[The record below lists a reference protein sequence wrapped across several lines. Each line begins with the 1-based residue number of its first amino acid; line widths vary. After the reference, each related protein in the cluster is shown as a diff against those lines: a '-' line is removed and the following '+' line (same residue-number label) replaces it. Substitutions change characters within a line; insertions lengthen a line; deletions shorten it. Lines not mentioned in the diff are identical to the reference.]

1 MKSKIIKIAILF
13 IIFIGII
20 CCRNVYAAV
29 ETNFKT
35 IDYTDEYKEYMT
47 LSDEEKKNR
56 LEPSRYDVISP
67 KTSSQYFRNIN
78 NILNS
83 PVLLQNALNSEY
95 DLRDIISNNV
105 AIKNQMQ
112 TNSCWAFASI
122 GSLESNIALLDY
134 KAGTTENVYDFSER
148 HMDYA
153 TRNNVFNN
161 GEINEYGYN
170 VGFDQ
175 GGTFYMAQSYL
186 TNGMGAI
193 DEEEMPFENNENNV
207 DISEI
212 QNKNTTTTLYDTIM
226 FEDKDDIGI
235 TELMSKMKQVIS
247 NYGGIY
253 AGIHGAQLL
262 SDVYNNKT
270 GAIYCS
276 DAGLYP
282 MNHAVVII
290 GWDDTYSK
298 DNFNEKN
305 KPLYDGAW
313 IVKNSWG
320 DKLTEDLIKIK
331 EQIYS
336 EYTEQCN
343 ERGWN
348 APEDIDNN
356 FIIDAF
362 ESSYGEGKVRVEQDK
377 LVVDI
382 GDSGYMYVSYE
393 DVHIYNELYAI
404 EKATATKDYDNI
416 YQNNKLNPSIPVGVI
431 ESGDVYIANKFTRD
445 SNKENEL
452 LTMVS
457 IFTIQEVNCKV
468 YVNPS
473 SNDLSN
479 LQEVELE
486 AGDTITIEPGYHT
499 IMLKEPVKLTGDT
512 FAVAMSIQSG
522 TGEQNFMIETKDTD
536 ENVEVNSNE
545 SFYTTTEGF
554 RVGQWIDLNTYES
567 EAVLHGNVSIKAFT
581 EEEKEEPE
589 LTKIEITTPPNKLIY
604 TEGEDFDDA
613 GMVVLATYSDLST
626 KEIMN
631 YNIENGDNLYYGQES
646 ITISYTEDGITK
658 KVVQNIT
665 VNPIVVEKE
674 IRSIEVLTLPTKT
687 TYMENE
693 EELNLEGGVVRIT
706 YTDDSI
712 QDLKMNSK
720 SFIITGFNSKVIGKQ
735 NITIE
740 YEGFTTTFE
749 IEILEGARPILSNL
763 EEMKT
768 SLTDA
773 SIYLYYDMDEENYVD
788 MSFKIDNIKDRDA
801 DTDYTYY
808 YYLSESDSEENIE
821 NWTKLKNISITE
833 NEDGTYTMTFKI
845 STKDMINY
853 EELSE
858 KNPDEL
864 YIYLKEIAKVNDES
878 LEQIKSNLI
887 NADNVKLSFYKDNV
901 YVEDIIDDNNPIVP
915 PDNDESGENSIDNTV
930 APNPIPQ
937 TGIISIG
944 IVVIIIAIFSIYFYI
959 KHKNIDK

>member
-1 MKSKIIKIAILF
+1 
-13 IIFIGII
+13 
-20 CCRNVYAAV
+20 
-29 ETNFKT
+29 
-35 IDYTDEYKEYMT
+35 
-47 LSDEEKKNR
+47 
-56 LEPSRYDVISP
+56 
-67 KTSSQYFRNIN
+67 
-78 NILNS
+78 
-83 PVLLQNALNSEY
+83 
-95 DLRDIISNNV
+95 
-105 AIKNQMQ
+105 
-112 TNSCWAFASI
+112 
-122 GSLESNIALLDY
+122 
-134 KAGTTENVYDFSER
+134 
-148 HMDYA
+148 
-153 TRNNVFNN
+153 
-161 GEINEYGYN
+161 
-170 VGFDQ
+170 
-175 GGTFYMAQSYL
+175 
-186 TNGMGAI
+186 
-193 DEEEMPFENNENNV
+193 
-207 DISEI
+207 
-212 QNKNTTTTLYDTIM
+212 
-226 FEDKDDIGI
+226 
-235 TELMSKMKQVIS
+235 
-247 NYGGIY
+247 
-253 AGIHGAQLL
+253 
-262 SDVYNNKT
+262 
-270 GAIYCS
+270 
-276 DAGLYP
+276 
-282 MNHAVVII
+282 
-290 GWDDTYSK
+290 
-298 DNFNEKN
+298 
-305 KPLYDGAW
+305 
-313 IVKNSWG
+313 
-320 DKLTEDLIKIK
+320 
-331 EQIYS
+331 
-336 EYTEQCN
+336 
-343 ERGWN
+343 
-348 APEDIDNN
+348 
-356 FIIDAF
+356 
-362 ESSYGEGKVRVEQDK
+362 
-377 LVVDI
+377 
-382 GDSGYMYVSYE
+382 
-393 DVHIYNELYAI
+393 
-404 EKATATKDYDNI
+404 
-416 YQNNKLNPSIPVGVI
+416 
-431 ESGDVYIANKFTRD
+431 
-445 SNKENEL
+445 
-452 LTMVS
+452 
-457 IFTIQEVNCKV
+457 
-468 YVNPS
+468 
-473 SNDLSN
+473 
-479 LQEVELE
+479 
-486 AGDTITIEPGYHT
+486 
-499 IMLKEPVKLTGDT
+499 
-512 FAVAMSIQSG
+512 
-522 TGEQNFMIETKDTD
+522 MIETKDTD

-604 TEGEDFDDA
+604 TEGEDFDDS

-626 KEIMN
+626 KEITN

-665 VNPIVVEKE
+665 VNPIVIEKE

-740 YEGFTTTFE
+740 YEGFTTTLE

-773 SIYLYYDMDEENYVD
+773 SIYLYYDIDEENYVD

-821 NWTKLKNISITE
+821 NWKKLKNISITE

-858 KNPDEL
+858 KNPDES

-878 LEQIKSNLI
+878 VEQIKSNLI

-915 PDNDESGENSIDNTV
+915 PDNDESGKNSIDNTV

-937 TGIISIG
+937 TGIISVG
-944 IVVIIIAIFSIYFYI
+944 IVVIIIAIFSIYFFI